1 MRERIE
7 GKKGKAERGKEERP
21 REGTGAR
28 LLEAGWG

>member
-7 GKKGKAERGKEERP
+7 GKKGKGGKRERRGLG
-21 REGTGAR
+21 EGTGAR